1 MTMINIQKTEE
12 NTTIMTDFHSIL
24 KKLMIKGGEKMVM
37 KEGQVL
43 MAWAVDS
50 GGKINMRGK

>member
-1 MTMINIQKTEE
+1 MINIQKTEE